1 LSEVSTVQV
10 KVAVIADTHFA
21 PDPLNPERRGEIA
34 DILLLRAVR
43 RLNRFVRPDVTLVL
57 GDMVDDGAAED
68 AASLL
73 RRLRKIVDG
82 VESPTIV
89 IPGNH
94 DGDVDAFYRVFAKP
108 PDFVDVNG
116 VRFVPFIDPEEPQY
130 NARRTEQNLALM
142 AKARAGFDGP
152 IVAVQHVPVFPP
164 GATECPY
171 NYTNAAEVLDA
182 MREHRYGLAVSGHF
196 HAGMGPIEV
205 GQSASVAAPAL
216 CRAPFAFITAVISD
230 DGVQVSRHELQMPPE
245 LGLFDAHVHT
255 QFAYCSE
262 NMDMARALGLA
273 EDFGLAG
280 IAFAEH
286 SGQFDFEEEAYWAG
300 DWYQRGAEKLHRPSG
315 RLDAYVAA
323 ARQAGCPAG
332 LIGIEADC
340 NANGRALLRPEDRSK
355 VGFLMGA
362 VHVLPELRAARPN
375 AERAADEYLA
385 SLQSLV
391 RDGISVLAHPFRA
404 FRQAGISPPHRLL
417 EHTARLLRGS
427 GVAAEINLH
436 NNEPPPEFIR
446 LCIQSGVKLALG
458 SDAHNLCEIGDFYG
472 NLELLR
478 ESGCDADLEVILLN
492 PQDLRKAGA
501 GGKTDPDSHVR

>member
-1 LSEVSTVQV
+1 MQEVSDVQV

-21 PDPLNPERRGEIA
+21 PGPVNPERRGEIA

-43 RLNRFVRPDVTLVL
+43 RLNRFVKPDVTLVV
-57 GDMVDDGAAED
+57 GDMVDDGEAEE

-73 RRLRKIVDG
+73 RRLRKIVNG

-108 PDFVDVNG
+108 PDFVDVKG
-116 VRFVPFIDPEEPQY
+116 VRFVPFIDPEEPEY
-130 NARRTEQNLALM
+130 NARRTQQELARM
-142 AKARAGFDGP
+142 ATARQGFDGP
-152 IVAVQHVPVFPP
+152 AVAVQHVPVFPP
-164 GATECPY
+164 GAAECPY
-171 NYTNAAEVLDA
+171 NYTNAADVLDS
-182 MREHRYGLAVSGHF
+182 MRAHGYRLAVSGHY
-196 HAGMGPIEV
+196 HAGMGPVEA
-205 GQSASVAAPAL
+205 GQSASLAAPAL
-216 CRAPFAFITAVISD
+216 CKAPFAFLTAVISD

-262 NMDMARALGLA
+262 NMDMVRALALA
-273 EDFGLAG
+273 DDFGLAA
-280 IAFAEH
+280 IAFTEH
-286 SGQFDFEEEAYWAG
+286 SGQFYFEEEAYWAG
-300 DWYQRGAEKLHRPSG
+300 DWYQDSVERLHGPSE

-323 ARQAGCPAG
+323 ASQAGCPAG

-340 NANGRALLRPEDRSK
+340 NVGGRALLRPEDRSK

-385 SLQSLV
+385 SLRSLV
-391 RDGISVLAHPFRA
+391 RDGIRVLAHPFRA
-404 FRQAGISPPHRLL
+404 FRQAGISPPRRLL
-417 EHTARLLRGS
+417 EHTARLLREW
-427 GVAAEINLH
+427 GVAAEINMH
-436 NNEPPPEFIR
+436 NNEPSTEFIQ
-446 LCIQSGVKLALG
+446 LSIQSGVKLALG

-478 ESGCDADLEVILLN
+478 ECGCDPDFTDILLN
-492 PQDLRKAGA
+492 PEDLCGAGA
-501 GGKTDPDSHVR
+501 GGETALDSHVR